1 MEHIKQ
7 KKKQQKKQQN
17 WVGKSGHVLQNL
29 HNNGNRN
36 VLTNNVPMSKSA
48 LLWVLKEGVYFAD
61 TRAFNPGQNE
71 ELQIL

>member
-1 MEHIKQ
+1 
-7 KKKQQKKQQN
+7 
-17 WVGKSGHVLQNL
+17 
-29 HNNGNRN
+29 
-36 VLTNNVPMSKSA
+36 MSKSA